1 GPSGYGIGA
10 SCLGVQYVTGLLGL
24 PGPGIAVESGY
35 GTLILELGIIGPL
48 LWLLW
53 TGALVREGWRMV
65 RRLRGTPFF
74 PVGFA
79 ILWFAFLLLFPF
91 TFGGMQPYQNFVFN
105 AYLWLLTGIL
115 FRLPS
120 LPVIAGSRYCGASRG
135 GLPHLNLTG
144 AEARSD
150 VWQSRWSGG
159 GSGWPS
165 DCIRC
170 GSRT

>member
-1 GPSGYGIGA
+1 M
-10 SCLGVQYVTGLLGL
+10 
-24 PGPGIAVESGY
+24 ESGY

-120 LPVIAGSRYCGASRG
+120 LPVIAGSR
-135 GLPHLNLTG
+135 
-144 AEARSD
+144 
-150 VWQSRWSGG
+150 
-159 GSGWPS
+159 
-165 DCIRC
+165 
-170 GSRT
+170 